1 MFLLINSNAQLV
13 TTNINISNNVCI
25 ITNSSTN
32 FSTSNSF
39 KIGKENTNI
48 YTSILY
54 FNLNDT
60 QNNPIIPINA
70 IITSAKLILKPAS
83 SDVTAT
89 NLYKVELIENKN
101 SVNNLSNLS
110 TLNWTNINPLTYST
124 FNTNFT
130 TLSTNSQLTSNF
142 INGFRE
148 FELKSMIQE
157 FVSKQRFNFGIS
169 IKAINESINL
179 IPIGNYYS
187 KESSNPANRPILVI
201 KYYLPLTINSCVVN
215 HATSLTST
223 DASIALSIQ
232 NLSNYP
238 TNSVKWTNSS
248 GVVVGSSL
256 NLTGIQY
263 GIYNCE
269 ITFPSQPELNF
280 YYSFLVGVKC
290 QDINLDFISTK
301 NNTEDLI
308 ISMYQ
313 PFQTNSLS
321 NSLYTSK
328 GLDKGAAK
336 NLVRSLMKFKLWIDP
351 NILLN
356 KADLNLKGFSHVY
369 SPTTNESVFQLLNSP
384 WTNSNTSWYNQL
396 NCQINP
402 IVAPINH
409 TITTSITENRTINML
424 PFFNYWKNSN
434 LQNNGFLFKLSNEN
448 FLTEIQNYMRFYST
462 DNTDQ
467 NLIPKVNFNIT
478 VVGNCSISSIND
490 LPYIDLK
497 YKYDGSFGRTFNG
510 ILKISFFEDY
520 ATNTSNSGDIIFMDF
535 KILTDENTTIASCNS
550 TGTIL
555 TGFSTNTN
563 FKIKEGD
570 NKKVINLS
578 SLGLIQNKFYFL
590 EMKDLRGEI
599 RKIKFLY
606 IN

>member
-1 MFLLINSNAQLV
+1 MFLLFNSNAQLV
-13 TTNINISNNVCI
+13 TINVDVTNDTYIASN
-25 ITNSSTN
+25 NSSTI
-32 FSTSNSF
+32 SPTSSF
-39 KIGKENTNI
+39 IKVGRESASVYNQAL
-48 YTSILY
+48 LY
-54 FNLNDT
+54 FNLDN
-60 QNNPIIPINA
+60 IIPANA
-70 IITSAKLILKPAS
+70 IITSAKLFLKPTV
-83 SDVTAT
+83 SDVPSTSIYGVQIVEHNNINNNLT
-89 NLYKVELIENKN
+89 NL
-101 SVNNLSNLS
+101 SS
-110 TLNWTNINPLTYST
+110 LNWINTNPLTFNN
-124 FNTNFT
+124 FNTSFSLVT
-130 TLSTNSQLTSNF
+130 TNSLITSNF
-142 INGFRE
+142 ISGFRE
-148 FELKSMIQE
+148 FELKSMVQE
-157 FVSKQRFNFGIS
+157 FVSKQRFNFGVL
-169 IKAINESINL
+169 IKANNEASTVISVC
-179 IPIGNYYS
+179 NYHS
-187 KESSNPANRPILVI
+187 KESSIQANRPKLVI

-238 TNSVKWTNSS
+238 TNSVKWTKSL
-248 GVVVGSSL
+248 GVVSVGSSL

-301 NNTEDLI
+301 NNTEDVTI
-308 ISMYQ
+308 YRYY
-313 PFQTNSLS
+313 PFNS
-321 NSLYTSK
+321 NSTGTSFHTSK
-328 GLDKGAAK
+328 GLNKFGAK
-336 NLVRSLMKFKLWIDP
+336 NLERSLMKFKLWIDP

-356 KADLNLKGFSHVY
+356 KADLNLKGFNHVY

-402 IVAPINH
+402 TISPINNA
-409 TITTSITENRTINML
+409 ITTSLTENRTINML

-448 FLTEIQNYMRFYST
+448 FLTEIQNHMRFYST
-462 DNTDQ
+462 ENTDQ

-478 VVGNCSISSIND
+478 VVSNCSISSIND

-520 ATNTSNSGDIIFMDF
+520 ATNTTNPGDIIYMDF
-535 KILTDENTTIASCNS
+535 KILTDENATIAACNS

-578 SLGLIQNKFYFL
+578 SLGLTQNKFYFL